1 METKQN
7 KDKKAR
13 FFYIE
18 TRVVDGYEKVVKQ
31 YIHSKE
37 SGGLW
42 CYVRQLSENER
53 FSAKAVQI
61 EETTQFIVV
70 YNPKLNNDLFIEFK
84 GRTYQIVG
92 IDEYEFNKTDLV
104 IQANEILAPN
114 FDEVAY
120 ADY

>member
-18 TRVVDGYEKVVKQ
+18 TRVVDGYEKVIKQ

>member
-18 TRVVDGYEKVVKQ
+18 TKVVDGYEKVVKQ